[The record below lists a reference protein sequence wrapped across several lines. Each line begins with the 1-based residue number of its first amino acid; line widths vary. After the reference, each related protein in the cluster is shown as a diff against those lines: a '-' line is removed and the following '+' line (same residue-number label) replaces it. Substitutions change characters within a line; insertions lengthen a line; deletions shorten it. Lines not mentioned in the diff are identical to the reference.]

1 MSAGIGSKVLSTS
14 LSDWDAQETEIET
27 DPKVS
32 NYLLYYL
39 LYRVSRWCLKKKVL
53 LCSKK
58 KARKKKE
65 RHGAG
70 RQGDCVRQQGISGEH
85 LT

>member
-39 LYRVSRWCLKKKVL
+39 LYLLFSLQVVSGKKVC

-58 KARKKKE
+58 KNKKE
-65 RHGAG
+65 ERMTRGLEAG
-70 RQGDCVRQQGISGEH
+70 
-85 LT
+85 

>member
-39 LYRVSRWCLKKKVL
+39 LYPVSRWCLKKKVL

-58 KARKKKE
+58 KQERRKNDTWP
-65 RHGAG
+65 GG
-70 RQGDCVRQQGISGEH
+70 RVRQQGISGEH